1 MAEKSDIEKYFLQIL
16 PEIFPSDECRGLLT
30 LVAGERSGVL
40 LMSVKEEDEELVKN
54 FCDDFGLELEFMGER
69 NDLLD
74 PGAFIT
80 SDPDRLA
87 VLEDSYG
94 NFYGCSD
101 EAVGK
106 FLGYP
111 EEAVEFYS
119 EAEIPGEEYRKKVTY
134 LHNNG
139 VLGDEDLKYLQLL
152 DYVPFPKKENILQAV
167 EEGKRKKKKLE
178 RFDEDNNTRVA
189 EMYLT
194 ELFNRFEPNQFLTR

>member
-1 MAEKSDIEKYFLQIL
+1 MADKSDIEKYFLQIL

-30 LVAGERSGVL
+30 LVAGERPGVL

-54 FCDDFGLELEFMGER
+54 FCEDFGLELKFMGER
-69 NDLLD
+69 NELLD

-80 SDPDRLA
+80 SDPERFSM
-87 VLEDSYG
+87 LEDSYG

-111 EEAVEFYS
+111 EEAVRFYS
-119 EAEIPGEEYRKKVTY
+119 QTEIPGEEYRKKVTD
-134 LHNNG
+134 LHNND
-139 VLGDEDLKYLQLL
+139 VLDDEDLKYLQLI
-152 DYVPFPKKENILQAV
+152 DYVPRPEKENILQAV
-167 EEGKRKKKKLE
+167 KEGKRKEEALE
-178 RFDEDNNTRVA
+178 RFDEENSTRVA

-194 ELFNRFEPNQFLTR
+194 ELFNRFEPGKFLKK

>member
-30 LVAGERSGVL
+30 LVAGERPGVL
-40 LMSVKEEDEELVKN
+40 LMSVKEEDEDLVKN

-69 NDLLD
+69 TELLD
-74 PGAFIT
+74 PGAFIA
-80 SDPDRLA
+80 SDSEKFS

-111 EEAVEFYS
+111 EDAVNFYS
-119 EAEIPGEEYRKKVTY
+119 EAEIPGEEYSEKVT
-134 LHNNG
+134 
-139 VLGDEDLKYLQLL
+139 VLYRSGAIDENDLKHLQLI
-152 DYVPFPKKENILQAV
+152 DYVPRPEKESILQAV
-167 EEGKRKKKKLE
+167 EKGKMKEEKLRE
-178 RFDEDNNTRVA
+178 FDKENDTRVA
-189 EMYLT
+189 EMYLQ
-194 ELFNRFEPNQFLTR
+194 ELFDRFNAEKFLG